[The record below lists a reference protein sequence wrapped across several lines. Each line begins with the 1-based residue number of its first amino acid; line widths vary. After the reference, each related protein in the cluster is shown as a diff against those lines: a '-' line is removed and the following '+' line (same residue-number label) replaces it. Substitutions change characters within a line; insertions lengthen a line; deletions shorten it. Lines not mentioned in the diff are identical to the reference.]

1 MNICIIG
8 SGYVGLVTGACLA
21 DFGLNVTC
29 VDNDK
34 NKIDKLNKL
43 EIPIYEPG
51 LKELIE
57 KNSKEGRLIFTT
69 DLRLSVQKSKVVF
82 IAVGT
87 PSKVD
92 GSADLDN
99 VKSVAKLIAEAI
111 KDSGSE
117 RDYSDYKVI
126 VTKST
131 VPVGA
136 GDQIYKI
143 IKGIVGD
150 ALFDVVSNPEFLKE
164 GTAIED
170 FMEPDRVVVGSTS
183 EKAFAVMKEVYAPLL
198 SEGVPFVFTD
208 LRSSELIKY
217 ASNAFLAT
225 KVTFINEMAD
235 ICEKLGADISV
246 VSKGM
251 GLDNRIGSK
260 FLHPGPGFGGSCFP
274 KDTRAVSRF
283 ASEVGLDAEIVNAV
297 IDINN
302 KRINLMVDKIKSALG
317 GTVDDRTIGVL
328 GLTFKPNTDDVR
340 ESPAVSIVNSLLEQG
355 AKVRAFDPEGME
367 LAKGE
372 LSGDIFYSDNAYSA
386 AEGSDCLVVLTEWNQ
401 FKVIDLEKV
410 KGLLKRP
417 LIVDLRNIYR
427 VEDMERL
434 GFNYHSVGRESLV

>member
-1 MNICIIG
+1 MNICVIG

-43 EIPIYEPG
+43 EIPIFEPG

-57 KNSKEGRLIFTT
+57 KNSNEGRLKFTIGLA
-69 DLRLSVQKSKVVF
+69 DSVVKSQVIF

-87 PSKVD
+87 PSNED

-99 VKSVAKLIAEAI
+99 VKSVAGLIAEAI
-111 KDSGSE
+111 KGSSK
-117 RDYSDYKVI
+117 DDYKVI

-131 VPVGA
+131 VPVGT
-136 GDQIYKI
+136 GDELYKI

-150 ALFDVVSNPEFLKE
+150 TLFDVVSNPEFLKE

-170 FMEPDRVVVGSTS
+170 FMGPDRVVIGSS
-183 EKAFAVMKEVYAPLL
+183 NEKSFSVMKEVYAPLL
-198 SEGVPFVFTD
+198 SEDVPFVFTD

-225 KVTFINEMAD
+225 KVTFINEMAN

-251 GLDNRIGSK
+251 GLDRRIGSK

-283 ASEVGLDAEIVNAV
+283 ASEVGVEAEIVDAV
-297 IDINN
+297 IDVNN
-302 KRINLMVDKIKSALG
+302 KRIGLMVDRIKSALG
-317 GTVDDRTIGVL
+317 GTVDGRIIGVL

-340 ESPAVSIVNSLLEQG
+340 ESPAVSVVNKLLESG
-355 AKVRAFDPEGME
+355 AKIRAFDPEGME

-372 LSGDIFYSDNAYSA
+372 ISGDISYLENAYSA

-410 KGLLKRP
+410 KELLKTP
-417 LIVDLRNIYR
+417 LIVDLRNVYR
-427 VEDMERL
+427 VEDMVRL
-434 GFNYHSVGRESLV
+434 GITYHSIGRQ